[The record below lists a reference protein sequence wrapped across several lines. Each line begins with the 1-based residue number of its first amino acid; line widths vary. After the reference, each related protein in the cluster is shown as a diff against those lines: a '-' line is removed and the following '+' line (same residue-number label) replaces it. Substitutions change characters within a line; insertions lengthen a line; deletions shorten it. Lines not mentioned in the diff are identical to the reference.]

1 MGVLKVTSEELL
13 SLAQSLKSGGDQ
25 VQTQLD
31 SMRRQ
36 VEPVAT
42 EWEGAAS
49 TSFQQLWSEWQS
61 GARQVQQALDGIS
74 ALLNNA
80 GHTYQSAEDSVK
92 SSMQQ

>member
-1 MGVLKVTSEELL
+1 MGMLKVTSEELL
-13 SLAQSLKSGGDQ
+13 TLAQSLKSGGDQ

-36 VEPVAT
+36 VEPIAT

-49 TSFQQLWSEWQS
+49 SSFQQLWSEWQS

-74 ALLNNA
+74 ALLTNA